1 MRCSGTRFASRF
13 LDGSSL
19 LLRFRLVVR
28 RRRQQRQ
35 LNRIRD
41 VIREQFVADRTRF
54 VFQHLIRTRTT
65 GVPGLPASRFI
76 PQGS

>member
-1 MRCSGTRFASRF
+1 
-13 LDGSSL
+13 
-19 LLRFRLVVR
+19 
-28 RRRQQRQ
+28 
-35 LNRIRD
+35 

-54 VFQHLIRTRTT
+54 VFQHLIRTPTT